1 MQLVLSLFT
10 GVGLLDKA
18 FREAGFCVV
27 SAGDIIYG
35 QDIRE
40 FKGIINKFD
49 GVIGGP
55 PCQLFSDINRYR
67 PEKEDYHYGLQML
80 DEFVRIVK
88 ECDSTWFLFE
98 NVRNVPNVKID
109 NYSHQRID
117 INQGWYEYTTR
128 LRHIQFGHKDNLYIQ
143 WERGK
148 IKPNSNHCA
157 LASDNR
163 SFKELCKL
171 QGLKDDFNLPDFTVK
186 GKKKL
191 IGNGVPL
198 SMGRVIANAVKDV
211 TDPGNKINNCD
222 SAALTNVTD
231 LNKKIN
237 LTDQATKICK
247 CGCGRF
253 VTHKGYYFDFSCRK
267 RYQRFKERNKANF

>member
-10 GVGLLDKA
+10 GVGLFDKA

-40 FKGIINKFD
+40 FKGILNKFD

-55 PCQLFSDINRYR
+55 PCQLFSDLNRDR
-67 PEKEDYHYGLQML
+67 SVTDNYHYGLQML

-117 INQGWYEYTTR
+117 INQGWYENTTR

-148 IKPNSNHCA
+148 INPNSNHCA

-171 QGLKDDFNLPDFTVK
+171 QGLKNGFNLPDFTVK

-191 IGNGVPL
+191 VGNGVPL

-211 TDPGNKINNCD
+211 TDPDNKCD
-222 SAALTNVTD
+222 LVTLTNVTARYE
-231 LNKKIN
+231 KISVN
-237 LTDQATKICK
+237 QQSIKICR
-247 CGCGRF
+247 CGCGRI
-253 VTHKGYYFDFSCRK
+253 VTHKGYYYDFSCRK
-267 RYQRFKERNKANF
+267 RYQRSKVGENGERA